1 MHLAAYLDFSHHPW
15 VTLAVAAAVA
25 ATAGIVLHAVIFPV
39 ARRLL
44 GFSAAAV
51 TMIEAVAGPTRA
63 VFPLLG
69 LQFVFEAATPVLPQA
84 NAGRIATALLVTA
97 ALTWTGIRAINA
109 FADAVVRAHPVNV
122 ENNLAARRLQTQA
135 RIVART
141 VTFFVLLIGIASVLM
156 QFPTVR
162 QLGTSLLAS
171 AGVAGLAAGI
181 AARPVLGNLIA
192 GLQIGL
198 GQPLRLDD
206 VVIIQG
212 EWGRIEEITTT
223 YVVVKIWDERR
234 LVVPLQWIV
243 ENPFQNWTRSSA
255 ELLGTVLLWLDYG
268 VPLGPLRAELERV
281 CREAPEWDRRLCVLQ
296 VVDASERA
304 MQIRCLVSAAD
315 ASKSWDLRCKVREA
329 LIAYLQREHPD
340 ALPRVRA
347 ELAERSPRE

>member
-1 MHLAAYLDFSHHPW
+1 MHLAAYLDFTVHPW
-15 VTLAVAAAVA
+15 VTLALGVAVAAA
-25 ATAGIVLHAVIFPV
+25 AGIVLHAVIFPV

-44 GFSAAAV
+44 SFSAPALTV
-51 TMIEAVAGPTRA
+51 VNAVAVPTRV

-69 LQFVFEAATPVLPQA
+69 LQFVFEAAAPALPPVNVA
-84 NAGRIATALLVTA
+84 RIATALLVTA

-109 FADAVVRAHPVNV
+109 FADAVVAAHPVSV

-135 RIVART
+135 RILART
-141 VTFFVLLIGIASVLM
+141 VTFFVLLVGIASVLM
-156 QFPTVR
+156 QFPAVR

-198 GQPLRLDD
+198 SQPLRLDD

-243 ENPFQNWTRSSA
+243 ENPFENWTRSSA
-255 ELLGTVLLWLDYG
+255 ELLGTVLLWVDYR
-268 VPLGPLRAELERV
+268 VPLDALRAELERV
-281 CREAPEWDRRLCVLQ
+281 CRDAPEWDRRLCVLQ
-296 VVDASERA
+296 VVDSSERA

-315 ASKSWDLRCKVREA
+315 ASRSWDLRCKVREA

-347 ELAERSPRE
+347 ELAKRGAS